1 MSILT
6 FCSILKGTW
15 RHKLPTR
22 STAPQRR
29 RQRRQ
34 KVEGRGKSPVSPY
47 LFTFTSD
54 QTRPLSVSSS
64 TDTAQQSLIH
74 VPALSTLFL
83 PPPLFVFLCL
93 LRCPSLSSSL
103 SSFSPSLFPSPPS
116 SPSLSPPHFAYQTL
130 TAPPSLPPTVSS
142 HAMNSPRNKGL
153 SSKRTPLTRSSGK
166 ICWAPQEL

>member
-166 ICWAPQEL
+166 IC